1 MSTVVEQTI
10 GDLMRQYN
18 VKLERYKRMEEW
30 AATATKEELERYG
43 RQAQLVIAECSEAL
57 NALTRHVR
65 VSEDEVKNGFDI

>member
-1 MSTVVEQTI
+1 MVEQTI

-43 RQAQLVIAECSEAL
+43 RQAQRVIAECSEAL
-57 NALTRHVR
+57 NALTRHIR